1 MECKNL
7 KKLIVRGKTKKCGK
21 YAFYGVKKSG
31 KKQLFA
37 TKSGQKSKIAKIAK
51 KAGFKVKKL
60 K

>member
-21 YAFYGVKKSG
+21 YAFYGVTKSG

-37 TKSGQKSKIAKIAK
+37 TKSGQKSKIE
-51 KAGFKVKKL
+51 KARFKVKKL